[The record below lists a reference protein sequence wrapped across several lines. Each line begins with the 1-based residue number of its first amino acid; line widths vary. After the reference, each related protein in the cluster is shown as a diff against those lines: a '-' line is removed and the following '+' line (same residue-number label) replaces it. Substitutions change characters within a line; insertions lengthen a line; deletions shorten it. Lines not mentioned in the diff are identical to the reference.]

1 MTDQCPTCGRVSED
15 WGANREA
22 LKGHQRIDTDDRL
35 ADYRSWRFSWGGGAF
50 VSDLDQIE
58 WRMDGGA
65 IRPVAIFEMT
75 RLDGNMTPPR
85 GYFIAIE
92 KRFTERDGQAA
103 AVLEFGRRLGV
114 PVAIVLFRHDLSE
127 FWVYVLSNP
136 SKWFH
141 FPAPAYKLWVE
152 GLS

>member
-22 LKGHQRIDTDDRL
+22 HKGHQRKDMEDRL
-35 ADYRSWRFSWGGGAF
+35 AFYRAWRFSWGGGAF

-58 WRMDGGA
+58 WRVMDGK
-65 IRPVAIFEMT
+65 IRPVAVFEMT
-75 RLDGNMTPPR
+75 RLDGDMKPPQT
-85 GYFIAIE
+85 YFDAIE
-92 KRFTERDGQAA
+92 KRFSTRDGQGG
-103 AVLEFGRRLGV
+103 AVLEFACRLGV
-114 PVAIVLFRHDLSE
+114 PAAIVLFRHDLSE

-136 SKWFH
+136 TKWFH
-141 FPAPAYKLWVE
+141 FAAPAYQLWVQ